1 MNSQRFSPH
10 DDLKSSLENNM
21 SSVSMQTEKSRRDE
35 YSFRRE
41 DEDFGKD
48 DDDDENNIDLN
59 ECLEMVQDFIH
70 MYQQTDEDVQQ
81 IRLMSSEYT
90 EIKSVSNK
98 REQHMSEVI
107 REMTKRV
114 QNAERK
120 TSNLLSSAAR
130 SDRFRKVEEEKRD
143 AERYWSQMEREA
155 QTLEETREI
164 LKRKRNELKKK
175 RREMDVLVTEEIPK
189 LKNALSLY
197 AHVTKIAWKYEQ
209 KAKIE
214 GRVNTN
220 SANGEVKV
228 IDKKFPRTEE
238 DRFRLCNSLWDLID

>member
-1 MNSQRFSPH
+1 VAERQQKHLNG
-10 DDLKSSLENNM
+10 EM
-21 SSVSMQTEKSRRDE
+21 SSSSMQIDRENDFDE
-35 YSFRRE
+35 NE
-41 DEDFGKD
+41 D
-48 DDDDENNIDLN
+48 DDRIDLN
-59 ECLEMVQDFIH
+59 ECMEMLQDFIH
-70 MYQQTDEDVQQ
+70 LYQQTDEDVQQ

-164 LKRKRNELKKK
+164 LKNKRSDLKKK
-175 RREMDVLVTEEIPK
+175 RREMDVLVNEEIPK

-209 KAKIE
+209 KARIQ
-214 GRVNTN
+214 GRVNNTT
-220 SANGEVKV
+220 NGEVKS
-228 IDKKFPRTEE
+228 IDAKFPRTEE

>member
-1 MNSQRFSPH
+1 
-10 DDLKSSLENNM
+10 M
-21 SSVSMQTEKSRRDE
+21 SSVSMQTDHQKQSYRRDE
-35 YSFRRE
+35 YSFRE
-41 DEDFGKD
+41 DEDGK

-70 MYQQTDEDVQQ
+70 LYQQTDEDVQQ

-189 LKNALSLY
+189 LKNALSLC

-238 DRFRLCNSLWDLID
+238 DRFRLCNSLWDLIN